1 MKLLYYVLGLICL
14 LNYLA
19 SFAAIDCLSN
29 KNEDINQ
36 WYDSKNYRLVK
47 HVYDGKTYPCTCPCE
62 KYGLLDDRGKCTRC
76 GHYHEARP
84 LVVVKTPIIKRRGTP
99 TKVRRVAIKEKPEI
113 NWLVSEELP
122 IFQ

>member
-1 MKLLYYVLGLICL
+1 MKLLYYLIL
-14 LNYLA
+14 VSNLFVNVGY
-19 SFAAIDCLSN
+19 AAIDCLSN
-29 KNEDINQ
+29 KNEDINE

-47 HVYDGKTYPCTCPCE
+47 HVYDGRVYPCTCPCE

-84 LVVVKTPIIKRRGTP
+84 LVVIKTPKIARKAAPI
-99 TKVRRVAIKEKPEI
+99 KVRRVAIKEKPEI
-113 NWLVSEELP
+113 KWQVSEELP